1 MKSMTASHDTAPIGS
16 SVGPSSVIVSVS
28 LSNPKAFPRCRNE
41 ILMGN
46 FIMIPPL
53 GGKRTPS
60 LLPLRVLLGYV
71 KLREKSTVLLDSV
84 QQRLRCRENDVRYRS
99 SRKIASDFVILPPHQ
114 YSHP

>member
-1 MKSMTASHDTAPIGS
+1 MKSMTASHDTDPIGS
-16 SVGPSSVIVSVS
+16 SVGPSSVIVSIS
-28 LSNPKAFPRCRNE
+28 LSSPKAFPRCRNE

-71 KLREKSTVLLDSV
+71 KFREKSTVLVESV
-84 QQRLRCRENDVRYRS
+84 QQRFDAEKTVSGTVFQERPSVSVTLSPHRYS
-99 SRKIASDFVILPPHQ
+99 PP
-114 YSHP
+114 